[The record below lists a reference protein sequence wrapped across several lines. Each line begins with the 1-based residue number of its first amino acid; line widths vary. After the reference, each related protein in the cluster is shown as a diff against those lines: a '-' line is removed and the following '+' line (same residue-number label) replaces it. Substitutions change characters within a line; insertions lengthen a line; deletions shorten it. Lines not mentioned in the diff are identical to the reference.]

1 MLQGNQ
7 LLGKKGVSNIT
18 EDEKLITYNKY
29 LKSVF
34 SKLTKLSLSDIRDK
48 KESVF
53 FSKYTKESV
62 VKWLQDP
69 NKNQKQLRQLVNYL
83 YVVSSHFKR
92 LIDYFSKMCLFY
104 YVIIPYG
111 MSDKKINKKM
121 YKSAYNKTAEV
132 LNNMNIPHEFKKIM
146 TIVFTQDIFYGYCY
160 SSESSFYIRQLPED
174 YCRISSIEDGT
185 FLYEFDLSYFSTR
198 EDIVDSYGEEFR
210 TKYNLYKANNGNKN
224 FRWQEIDGENSICIK
239 FNEEIPYCCP
249 PFSGVLEAL
258 FAIQDYKALFLA
270 MTEIQNIKLLSF
282 KIPLDENG
290 NMSMDDN
297 LRQKFYSEIESELPA
312 RVGLVISPFE
322 ISEHTFEKTNV
333 GIDFVSSAENSFFS
347 EAGVSQMLFNNEKAT
362 SAIIQDSISADFDVV
377 NGVVRQLERWV
388 NKRIKNLN
396 SNYKFKINILPVSSY
411 NQQKMF
417 DMYYKASNSGL
428 PTKMYLT
435 AVAGLSPSDTFNMGE
450 IEDIFDIRDSIFN
463 KPLYSSSTLSSDEG
477 GRPKTDDGEITE
489 SGEQT
494 RDDETN
500 SNRPSV

>member
-1 MLQGNQ
+1 M
-7 LLGKKGVSNIT
+7 SDIT
-18 EDEKLITYNKY
+18 EDEREITYSKY

-34 SKLTKLSLSDIRDK
+34 SKLTKLTLNELRDK
-48 KESVF
+48 RESIF
-53 FSKYTKESV
+53 FSKYTKENV

-69 NKNQKQLRQLVNYL
+69 NKNQKQLRQLCNYL

-92 LIDYFSKMCLFY
+92 LIDYFSRMCLFY
-104 YVIIPYG
+104 YVVVPYG

-121 YKSAYNKTAEV
+121 YKLAYNKTIEI

-146 TIVFTQDIFYGYCY
+146 TTVFIQDIFYGYVY
-160 SSESSFYIRQLPED
+160 TTDNYDSFYIRQLPED

-185 FLYEFDLSYFSTR
+185 FLFEFDFSYFNNK
-198 EDIVDSYGEEFR
+198 EGVVENYGNEFIQ
-210 TKYNLYKANNGNKN
+210 KYKAYRDEKRGSSL
-224 FRWQEIDGENSICIK
+224 RWQEIDGSNSICIK

-258 FAIQDYKALFLA
+258 YAIQDYKALFLA

-282 KIPLDENG
+282 KMPLDENG
-290 NMSMDDN
+290 NMPMDD
-297 LRQKFYSEIESELPA
+297 LMRRKFYSEIEEQLPE

-322 ISEHTFEKTNV
+322 VSDHTFEKTNV

-347 EAGVSQMLFNNEKAT
+347 EAGVSQMLFNSDKAT
-362 SAIIQDSISADFDVV
+362 SAIIQDSISTDFDIV

-396 SNYKFKINILPVSSY
+396 STYKFKINILPVSSY

-417 DMYYKASNSGL
+417 DMYSKASNSGL
-428 PTKMYLT
+428 PTKLYMT
-435 AVAGLSPSDTFNMGE
+435 AVSGLSPSDTFNMGE
-450 IEDIFDIRDSIFN
+450 LENIFDVRDSIFN
-463 KPLYSSSTLSSDEG
+463 KPLLSSSTLSSDEG

-500 SNRPSV
+500 SNRPSE